1 MDNYTRIEN
10 QLLEKL
16 CVMGLSGTALSCA
29 LILLRKTNGFGKEQ
43 DGISLSQFAK
53 LTGKDKRTIVRS
65 LKELQLVSIVTLVSS
80 GKSRKQVNIYKI
92 NKMLTEWQLVT
103 KVSPVKKP
111 TSDKSVITSSDI
123 SVTQLVT
130 KVSHTKETITK
141 ETKEI
146 ISKDITTGVV
156 DYGNED
162 INFLIKYLKEKLEI
176 PSLDGSVKSNRNY
189 CNNLIKRMKKN
200 YPNRVPRDLIC
211 KLIDY
216 AVKDNFH
223 STKVSSF
230 SYLFYNYNKI
240 LLEAKHQ
247 MENPQMIQ
255 I

>member
-1 MDNYTRIEN
+1 MDNYTKIEN

-43 DGISLSQFAK
+43 DGISLSQFAN

-65 LKELQLVSIVTLVSS
+65 LKELQLMSIVTLVSS

-92 NKMLTEWQLVT
+92 NKILMEWRLVT

-111 TSDKSVITSSDI
+111 TSDKSVTTSSDI

-141 ETKEI
+141 EIKEI

-156 DYGNED
+156 SYGNED
-162 INFLIKYLKEKLEI
+162 INFLIEYLKEKLEI
-176 PSLDGSVKSNRNY
+176 PSLDGSIKSNRNY
-189 CNNLIKRMKKN
+189 CSNLIKRMKKN
-200 YPNRVPRDLIC
+200 YPNRQPRELIC
-211 KLIDY
+211 RLIDY